1 MLCGVLAVALVAC
14 DSAAPTSASPGTAG
28 MMGPN
33 PTTVGR
39 LIVRVDSTPLVVGR
53 HPRIEVRATDVT
65 GLPIDAGSA
74 EVTSTNTSVAQLLG
88 LSAFPITFPP
98 DPVLYALS
106 ATLDLTS
113 PGSTA
118 IRARLGILS
127 DSLVISV
134 VAAPP
139 ASSAAPP

>member
-1 MLCGVLAVALVAC
+1 M
-14 DSAAPTSASPGTAG
+14 T
-28 MMGPN
+28 GPN
-33 PTTVGR
+33 PSTVGR
-39 LIVRVDSTPLVVGR
+39 LIVRIDSTPLVVGR
-53 HPRIEVRATDVT
+53 HPRVEIRATDVA
-65 GLPIDAGSA
+65 GMPIDAGSA
-74 EVTSTNTSVAQLLG
+74 EVTSTNASVAQLLG

>member
-1 MLCGVLAVALVAC
+1 
-14 DSAAPTSASPGTAG
+14 

-33 PTTVGR
+33 PSTVGR

-53 HPRIEVRATDVT
+53 HPRVEVRATDVA
-65 GLPIDAGSA
+65 GVPIDAGNA
-74 EVTSTNTSVAQLLG
+74 ELTSTNTSVAQVLG
-88 LSAFPITFPP
+88 VTAFPITFPP

-113 PGSTA
+113 TGSTA

-127 DSLVISV
+127 DSIVISV

-139 ASSAAPP
+139 AGTAAPR

>member
-1 MLCGVLAVALVAC
+1 
-14 DSAAPTSASPGTAG
+14 

-33 PTTVGR
+33 PSTVGR
-39 LIVRVDSTPLVVGR
+39 LIVRLDSTPLIVGR
-53 HPRIEVRATDVT
+53 HPRVEIRATDVT
-65 GLPIDAGSA
+65 GIPIDAGSA
-74 EVTSTNTSVAQLLG
+74 EVTSTNSSVAQVLG

-139 ASSAAPP
+139 VGSAAPR